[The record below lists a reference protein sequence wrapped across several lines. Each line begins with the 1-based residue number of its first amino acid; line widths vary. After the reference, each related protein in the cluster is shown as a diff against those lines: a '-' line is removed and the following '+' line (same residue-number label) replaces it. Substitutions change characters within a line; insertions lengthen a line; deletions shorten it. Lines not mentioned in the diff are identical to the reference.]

1 MQYNID
7 YRDLEIIDVMIIN
20 DVIDKLKESNYDA
33 WSIKSDYFLKT
44 YKNNNVNMF
53 VIRDI
58 LDILDFSLKYEYGEI
73 KTTLYSDILSINYNQ
88 RNKELIIVKQKYK
101 DGCYKKLVDIKYN
114 IKEISE
120 K

>member
-7 YRDLEIIDVMIIN
+7 YRDLEIIDVTIIN
-20 DVIDKLKESNYDA
+20 DVIDKLKESKYDT
-33 WSIKSDYFLKT
+33 WGLKSDYFLKT

-58 LDILDFSLKYEYGEI
+58 LDFSLKYEYGEI
-73 KTTLYSDILSINYNQ
+73 KIAVYSDILSINYNQ
-88 RNKELIIVKQKYK
+88 RNKELRITKQKYNT
-101 DGCYKKLVDIKYN
+101 GCYKKMVDIKYN

-120 K
+120 KNN

>member
-7 YRDLEIIDVMIIN
+7 YRDFEIIDVTIIN

-33 WSIKSDYFLKT
+33 WNLKSDYFLKT
-44 YKNNNVNMF
+44 YKNNDVNIF
-53 VIRDI
+53 VIR
-58 LDILDFSLKYEYGEI
+58 DILDFSLKYEYGEI

-88 RNKELIIVKQKYK
+88 RNKVLIIVKQKYN

>member
-7 YRDLEIIDVMIIN
+7 YRDFEIIDVTIIN
-20 DVIDKLKESNYDA
+20 DVIDKIKESNYDV
-33 WSIKSDYFLKT
+33 WGLKSDYFLKT
-44 YKNNNVNMF
+44 YKNDDINMF

-58 LDILDFSLKYEYGEI
+58 LDFTLKYEYGKLDKI
-73 KTTLYSDILSINYNQ
+73 NTYSDILSINYNQ
-88 RNKELIIVKQKYK
+88 RNKELRITKQKYK

-120 K
+120 KL